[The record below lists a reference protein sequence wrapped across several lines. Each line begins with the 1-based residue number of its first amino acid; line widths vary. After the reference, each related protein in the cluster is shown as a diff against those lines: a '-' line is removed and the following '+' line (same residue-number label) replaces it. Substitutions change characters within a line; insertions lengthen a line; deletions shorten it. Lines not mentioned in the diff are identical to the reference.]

1 MLSVLGKIP
10 QEKNT
15 GKKAP
20 PGKMRPRKILLRKI
34 ALWKFAPILV
44 SEDFVNQENSPSFP
58 FYIHPGLKLHQSLE
72 LEIKRRSKMRK
83 TN

>member
-1 MLSVLGKIP
+1 MLSVLGNIP

-15 GKKAP
+15 GEKAS
-20 PGKMRPRKILLRKI
+20 PGEMRPRKILLRKI
-34 ALWKFAPILV
+34 ALWKVAPILV
-44 SEDFVNQENSPSFP
+44 SEDFVNHENSPSFP

-72 LEIKRRSKMRK
+72 LKIKRRSKVRT